1 MSQTLTRAIVTWE
14 EIQHRFDGEWVLL
27 EDPITDERMEILS
40 GTLLCHSKDR
50 AEIDAESMRLRP
62 RSSAI
67 VYVGE
72 PSYDSDEVI
81 CLNL

>member
-1 MSQTLTRAIVTWE
+1 MSQTLTKEIVTWE

-27 EDPITDERMEILS
+27 EEPITDERMEILS

-50 AEIDAESMRLRP
+50 AKIDAESMRLRP

-67 VYVGE
+67 FYVGE
-72 PSYDSDEVI
+72 PSDDPNEVI